1 MVRGFQGV
9 RIYLDVCAIQRPL
22 DTPDQIRIVLE
33 AEAVLGI
40 ISLCETGRIEVVS
53 SDALLYEVERNPLP
67 VRREHARAI
76 LSGAKSHVGLSE
88 VVKSRAEQLAAAGIA
103 PLDALHLAFA
113 EAGDAEYF
121 CTCDDRLLRKAKQV
135 ADLRVKVVSP
145 LDLVREIER

>member
-1 MVRGFQGV
+1 M

-22 DTPDQIRIVLE
+22 DTPDQIRVVLE

-40 ISLCETGRIEVVS
+40 ISLCETGQIEVVS
-53 SDALLYEVERNPLP
+53 SDALLYEVERNPMP
-67 VRREHARAI
+67 VRKEHARAV
-76 LSGAKSHVGLSE
+76 LSRAKSHVELSGAVE
-88 VVKSRAEQLAAAGIA
+88 NRAEQLVGSGIA

-113 EAGDAEYF
+113 EAGGAEYF

-145 LDLVREIER
+145 LDLVQEIER